1 MMTKKS
7 INKRPEKGS
16 GDENQPRS
24 FELPQ
29 LRLVELT
36 QEENKSLNRSI
47 AETLEV
53 LMRKKQGKSVRDL
66 IETPVLDIRE
76 LESFRKSGLTK
87 EDLVEMQNFIDD
99 EVIKFVDSR
108 RAQVIPLLGRIV
120 ISIVATKTAKKI
132 CKKIKC

>member
-7 INKRPEKGS
+7 INKVQEKGS
-16 GDENQPRS
+16 EQLPRS

-36 QEENKSLNRSI
+36 PEENKLLNHSI
-47 AETLEV
+47 AQTLEV
-53 LMRKKQGKSVRDL
+53 LMLKKQGKSVRGL
-66 IETPVLDIRE
+66 IETPVLDIKE

-87 EDLVEMQNFIDD
+87 EDLVEMQNYIDD

-108 RAQVIPLLGRIV
+108 RAQLIPFLGRIV
-120 ISIVATKTAKKI
+120 ISIVASKTSKKI
-132 CKKIKC
+132 CKKIRC